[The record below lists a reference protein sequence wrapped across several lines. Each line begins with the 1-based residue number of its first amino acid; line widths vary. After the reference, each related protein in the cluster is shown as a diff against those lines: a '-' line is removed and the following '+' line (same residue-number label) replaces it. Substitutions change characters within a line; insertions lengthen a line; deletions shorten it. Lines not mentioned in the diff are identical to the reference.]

1 MLIAGEGRVF
11 FSICCLISGVGFF
24 FFLLHF
30 EIWEDLDFS
39 VVMIISC
46 SILYEYSVVKLCNS
60 EHENM

>member
-1 MLIAGEGRVF
+1 MLV
-11 FSICCLISGVGFF
+11 V

-46 SILYEYSVVKLCNS
+46 SILYEYSVVKLCNA
-60 EHENM
+60 EHENV